1 MVVVLRFLVVL
12 LLPSATTLIAA
23 GAADSSEYSCN
34 RTTGS
39 FTPGGAFA
47 ASLDTLVAALVA
59 NASSSSSLFAT
70 AAVGAGPDAA
80 YGLALCRGDV
90 ADPGA
95 CAAWRGQAT
104 TPR

>member
-1 MVVVLRFLVVL
+1 MNYTTSSRRHANLEL
-12 LLPSATTLIAA
+12 LSTKLTDKATTSP
-23 GAADSSEYSCN
+23 DH
-34 RTTGS
+34 
-39 FTPGGAFA
+39 
-47 ASLDTLVAALVA
+47 
-59 NASSSSSLFAT
+59 FAT
-70 AAVGAGPDAA
+70 DFAGVAPDTV